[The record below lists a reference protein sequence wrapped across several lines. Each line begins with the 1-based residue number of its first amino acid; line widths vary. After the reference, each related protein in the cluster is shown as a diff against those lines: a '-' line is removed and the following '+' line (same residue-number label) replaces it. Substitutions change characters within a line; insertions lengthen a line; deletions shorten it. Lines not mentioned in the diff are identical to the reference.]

1 MEAEVGSAQSV
12 KRLNYERDDR
22 EIQVEFPYEGRHF
35 PPLYNAHVDFG
46 AIFNG
51 CQGLFFEMKRQRR
64 ETQCRD

>member
-22 EIQVEFPYEGRHF
+22 EIQVEFPYEARYF
-35 PPLYNAHVDFG
+35 PPLFNVHVDFG

-51 CQGLFFEMKRQRR
+51 CQGLVFGMKRQRR
-64 ETQCRD
+64 ETNP